1 MVSQVLL
8 CVFNILIVL
17 PGLLPKKKKKKK
29 A

>member
-1 MVSQVLL
+1 MVMVSQVLL

-17 PGLLPKKKKKKK
+17 PGLLPKKKKK